1 MKNKDYIL
9 GIAASAAIGTAV
21 GIISKPNKP
30 LLGGVLGAGI
40 GAIAGSIIA
49 TMHKN
54 GEVDAEYYSS
64 SVSQLY
70 ENQEDVAII

>member
-9 GIAASAAIGTAV
+9 RIAATAAIGTAV
-21 GIISKPNKP
+21 GIISNPKKP

-49 TMHKN
+49 TVHKN
-54 GEVDAEYYSS
+54 SEVDAEYYSN